1 MEFGQILVAQSTSI
15 ISFLC
20 LILALDSTYIQK
32 ISKFLY
38 STSFL
43 NISDSKGLFLCTF
56 MIYMILFTSFIEILR
71 ISARKNFTLRDKI
84 VYIQTCNFNNS
95 FILFANFLS
104 IYIYKKL
111 CVRTLNLLMYAVC
124 NSFLYNVCYL
134 ADFKIF
140 SGFFYLNFVL
150 ANLVSVM
157 CTYLRDFDNMLDVF
171 IMYYKGVSG
180 GKSFIKLFS

>member
-1 MEFGQILVAQSTSI
+1 MEFGQILVAQGTSI
-15 ISFLC
+15 ISLLFLF
-20 LILALDSTYIQK
+20 IALDNTYIQRL
-32 ISKFLY
+32 SKFLY
-38 STSFL
+38 SISFL
-43 NISDSKGLFLCTF
+43 NISDDKGLFLCSF
-56 MIYMILFTSFIEILR
+56 MVYMILFTSFIEIMR

-111 CVRTLNLLMYAVC
+111 CTRTLNLLIYSIC
-124 NSFLYNVCYL
+124 NSFLYNICYL
-134 ADFKIF
+134 ADFRVL

-157 CTYLRDFDNMLDVF
+157 FTYVSRFDHLLDIF
-171 IMYYKGVSG
+171 MIYYKGVSG
-180 GKSFIKLFS
+180 GKYFN